1 MGNSVVSQV
10 IPTSKGFST
19 HPYRPDD
26 RTSDISLRTGRLKSP
41 KRPPKDPNPLVHPHR
56 SQTLP
61 PPPPPLKCPVNV
73 SHKSKSRN
81 ASHLMISHGA
91 IILPKR
97 VKPRCEYLS
106 FALNPLARRPLNR
119 AVELVG
125 WGSRWEVINLACRAA
140 ITIRSSTLRN
150 PLSRLTLSHQ
160 SRVKRT
166 QG

>member
-61 PPPPPLKCPVNV
+61 PPPPKCPVNV

-81 ASHLMISHGA
+81 AFHLMRSHGA
-91 IILPKR
+91 LILPKR
-97 VKPRCEYLS
+97 VKPRCEYFS
-106 FALNPLARRPLNR
+106 FAMNLLARRPPSR

-150 PLSRLTLSHQ
+150 PLSRLTLLHQ
-160 SRVKRT
+160 SRKKLT
-166 QG
+166 QS

>member
-1 MGNSVVSQV
+1 MEKSVVSQKT
-10 IPTSKGFST
+10 PTSKGFSMCP
-19 HPYRPDD
+19 HRLND

-41 KRPPKDPNPLVHPHR
+41 KRLPKDPNPLVHPHR

-61 PPPPPLKCPVNV
+61 PPAPPPKCPVNV

-97 VKPRCEYLS
+97 VKPRCEYFS
-106 FALNPLARRPLNR
+106 FAMNLLARRPPSR

-150 PLSRLTLSHQ
+150 PLSRLTLLHQ
-160 SRVKRT
+160 SRKKLT
-166 QG
+166 QS